1 MEMRRLHFH
10 NKFGR
15 LKRFP
20 LSCVKPMETE
30 LSRIDDM
37 HEKELIQRFQGGESW
52 AFDRLMEKHQERVYR
67 IAFGMLGDRDSA
79 ADIVQEVFI
88 RAFRSLKK
96 FRRDSSLS
104 TWLHRITVNL
114 SIGEIRKRKV
124 RNHFSLG
131 GFTERL
137 RSPIGRPSKELD
149 RKDDRERIQKAV
161 EKLPPRQRAIFV
173 MRHDEDLSHVEI
185 AGALELSEGAV
196 RASYFQALKKLREE
210 LGDHEQA

>member
-1 MEMRRLHFH
+1 
-10 NKFGR
+10 
-15 LKRFP
+15 
-20 LSCVKPMETE
+20 METE

-37 HEKELIQRFQGGESW
+37 QERELIQRFQGGESW

-67 IAFGMLGDRDSA
+67 IAFGMLGDHDSA

-124 RNHFSLG
+124 RNHLSLTS
-131 GFTERL
+131 FTERL

-149 RKDDRERIQKAV
+149 RKDDQERIQKAV

-185 AGALELSEGAV
+185 AAALELSEGAV

-210 LGDHEQA
+210 LGDHEPA